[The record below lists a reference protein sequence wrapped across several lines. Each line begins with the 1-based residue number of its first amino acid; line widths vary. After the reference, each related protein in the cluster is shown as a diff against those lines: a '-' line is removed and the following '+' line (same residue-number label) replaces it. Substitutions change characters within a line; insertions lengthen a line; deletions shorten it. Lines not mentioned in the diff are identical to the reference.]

1 MLPTERIGSVEGDEI
16 AKSLICSLHT
26 VYLRC
31 SKSYK
36 YEQLLP
42 TENF

>member
-1 MLPTERIGSVEGDEI
+1 MLPTEPIGSVEGDGI
-16 AKSLICSLHT
+16 AKSLICSLHA

-36 YEQLLP
+36 YVQLPP